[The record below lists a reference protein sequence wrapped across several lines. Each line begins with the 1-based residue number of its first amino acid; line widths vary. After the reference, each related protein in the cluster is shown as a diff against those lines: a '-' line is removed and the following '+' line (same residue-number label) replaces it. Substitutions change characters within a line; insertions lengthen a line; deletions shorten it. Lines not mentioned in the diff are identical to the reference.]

1 MTTECT
7 LPTSF
12 VWGAAA
18 SAFQVEGAARE
29 DGRSES
35 IWDRFCATPGKVRN
49 GDTGEVACD
58 FYHRYPED
66 LALMKELGL
75 DAFRFSVAWP
85 RIVPQG
91 RGAVNEAGLDFYD
104 RLVEELLGAEIEPY
118 VTLYHWDLPQ
128 ELEDQ
133 GGWVVRETAEA
144 FVEYAEVVARRLGD
158 RVGNWI
164 TQNEP
169 RVAAWLGYGLGIH
182 APGRQGIAD
191 MLAAGH
197 HILLSHG
204 LAAEVLRRDV
214 PGARVGIALDLN
226 PVDPASDSDEDRA
239 AARAADG
246 ENNRWFLDP
255 VFRAEYPADILERFA
270 PAAPPVRDGDMA
282 KIAAPIDLLGVNYYT
297 RRVVQATDGGG
308 FTDVYQS
315 DSAHTDIGWEI
326 VPETLHELLVRLRDE
341 YAPASISITE
351 NGAAFEDI
359 RLHDGQV
366 EDPERQQY
374 IADHIAAVERAVEA
388 GVPVEGYFVWS
399 LLDNFEWAEGYRRR
413 FGIVYVDYPTLERV
427 PKASFHWYRDFI
439 AEHRRVA
446 VAGGR

>member
-1 MTTECT
+1 MTTERT

-49 GDTGEVACD
+49 GDNGEVACD
-58 FYHRYPED
+58 FYHRYPGD
-66 LALMKELGL
+66 VALMKELGL
-75 DAFRFSVAWP
+75 DAFRFSIAWP
-85 RIVPQG
+85 RIVPDG

-104 RLVEELLGAEIEPY
+104 RLVDELLGAGIEPY
-118 VTLYHWDLPQ
+118 ATLYHWDLPQ
-128 ELEDQ
+128 VLEDA
-133 GGWVVRETAEA
+133 GGWVSRDTVEA
-144 FVEYAEVVARRLGD
+144 FVEYTEAVAARLGD
-158 RVGNWI
+158 RVSNWI

-182 APGRQGIAD
+182 APGRRDVAD

-214 PGARVGIALDLN
+214 PGARVAIALDLN
-226 PVDPASDSDEDRA
+226 PAYPATDSEADRA

-246 ENNRWFLDP
+246 ENNRWFLDA
-255 VFRAEYPADILERFA
+255 VFRAGYPADIVERFA
-270 PAAPPVRDGDMA
+270 PAAPPVREGDLA
-282 KIAAPIDLLGVNYYT
+282 TIAAPIDVLCVNYYT
-297 RRVVQATDGGG
+297 RRVVRATEDSFADVHQDGA
-308 FTDVYQS
+308 
-315 DSAHTDIGWEI
+315 AHTDIGWE
-326 VPETLHELLVRLRDE
+326 VAPQAFYELLLRLRDE
-341 YAPASISITE
+341 YAPRAISITE

-366 EDPERQQY
+366 RDPERREY
-374 IADHIAAVERAVEA
+374 IAGHIAAVERAVEA

-427 PKASFHWYRDFI
+427 PKESFHWYRDFI
-439 AEHRRVA
+439 AER
-446 VAGGR
+446 GR

>member
-1 MTTECT
+1 MTTERT
-7 LPTSF
+7 PSTSL
-12 VWGAAA
+12 VWGAATA
-18 SAFQVEGAARE
+18 AFQVEGANGE

-49 GDTGEVACD
+49 GDDGSVACD

-66 LALMKELGL
+66 IALMKELGL

-85 RIVPQG
+85 RIVPEG
-91 RGAVNEAGLDFYD
+91 RGTVNEAGLDFYD
-104 RLVEELLGAEIEPY
+104 RLVDEVLAAGIEPY

-128 ELEDQ
+128 VLEDA
-133 GGWVVRETAEA
+133 GGWVERGTAEA
-144 FVEYAEVVARRLGD
+144 FAEYAEVVARRLGD
-158 RVGNWI
+158 RVANWI

-169 RVAAWLGYGLGIH
+169 RVAAWLGYGLGLH
-182 APGRQGIAD
+182 APGRSDLGE

-214 PGARVGIALDLN
+214 RGARVGIAIDLN
-226 PVDPASDSDEDRA
+226 PVYPETDSEADRA
-239 AARAADG
+239 ASWAADG
-246 ENNRWFLDP
+246 ENNRWFLDA
-255 VFRAEYPADILERFA
+255 VFRGEYPADIVERWA
-270 PAAPPVRDGDMA
+270 PAAPPVLDGDMA
-282 KIAAPIDLLGVNYYT
+282 TISAPIDLLGVNYYT
-297 RRVVQATDGGG
+297 RRVVRAVEDG
-308 FTDVYQS
+308 FVEVYQG
-315 DSAHTDIGWEI
+315 DAPHTDIGWEV
-326 VPETLHELLVRLRDE
+326 VPEAFYELLVRLRDD
-341 YAPASISITE
+341 YAPSAISITE

-366 EDPERQQY
+366 KDPERQAY
-374 IADHIAAVERAVEA
+374 IAGHIAAVERAVQA

-427 PKASFHWYRDFI
+427 PKTSFHWYRDFI
-439 AEHRRVA
+439 AGRR
-446 VAGGR
+446 G